1 MLSNVKILK
10 KKFSFSSRNS
20 RFWKKFS
27 FTSRKNEILQTD
39 SLSLL
44 DSSLNVFSNSRE
56 KSYFALWVDF
66 NHQCFAERESILKRQ
81 FCVVEQYSDFSLQK
95 HFMETTTTKSLLWE
109 YFKWLPSGKGIC
121 KTCKNEIVDWLGW
134 RVRTRGGGEEID
146 FFIVFDIGYNKMDNY
161 CTARL
166 MIIALWWWYCQTHI
180 FILDLSVKTPLVAKI
195 WFCIFRTEE
204 KKLKW
209 EWWISLSRHKKFEIS
224 TSRSPLESWDLFAKF
239 LFLFSKLEKIF
250 LDFSSHLETGENV

>member
-1 MLSNVKILK
+1 MFLNVKILK

-20 RFWKKFS
+20 RFGKKFS
-27 FTSRKNEILQTD
+27 FSSRRNEILQTD

-66 NHQCFAERESILKRQ
+66 DHQCFAERESILKRQ

-95 HFMETTTTKSLLWE
+95 HFMETTTTKSHLWE
-109 YFKWLPSGKGIC
+109 YFEWLPSGKGIC

-146 FFIVFDIGYNKMDNY
+146 FFY
-161 CTARL
+161 C
-166 MIIALWWWYCQTHI
+166 IWYWLQ
-180 FILDLSVKTPLVAKI
+180 
-195 WFCIFRTEE
+195 
-204 KKLKW
+204 
-209 EWWISLSRHKKFEIS
+209 
-224 TSRSPLESWDLFAKF
+224 
-239 LFLFSKLEKIF
+239 
-250 LDFSSHLETGENV
+250 

>member
-1 MLSNVKILK
+1 MFHLQLLLLEPNPTPPFLHSAAFLPGIDEILDLEKISRGNGPFFSISSWRIEFSFLEMLSNVKILK

-66 NHQCFAERESILKRQ
+66 DHQCFAERESILKRQ

-109 YFKWLPSGKGIC
+109 GMVAQWKGQMQNMQEWDRRL
-121 KTCKNEIVDWLGW
+121 TWMESEDQRRRRRDW
-134 RVRTRGGGEEID
+134 I
-146 FFIVFDIGYNKMDNY
+146 FY
-161 CTARL
+161 C
-166 MIIALWWWYCQTHI
+166 IWYWPQ
-180 FILDLSVKTPLVAKI
+180 
-195 WFCIFRTEE
+195 
-204 KKLKW
+204 
-209 EWWISLSRHKKFEIS
+209 
-224 TSRSPLESWDLFAKF
+224 
-239 LFLFSKLEKIF
+239 
-250 LDFSSHLETGENV
+250 

>member
-1 MLSNVKILK
+1 MLLSNILTSVNK
-10 KKFSFSSRNS
+10 RTLVIVFSNTQSL
-20 RFWKKFS
+20 FWYW
-27 FTSRKNEILQTD
+27 TSELVGRWI

-66 NHQCFAERESILKRQ
+66 DHQCFAERESILKRQ

-95 HFMETTTTKSLLWE
+95 HFMETTTTKSHLWE
-109 YFKWLPSGKGIC
+109 YFEWLPSGKGIC

-166 MIIALWWWYCQTHI
+166 MIIALWWW
-180 FILDLSVKTPLVAKI
+180 
-195 WFCIFRTEE
+195 
-204 KKLKW
+204 
-209 EWWISLSRHKKFEIS
+209 
-224 TSRSPLESWDLFAKF
+224 
-239 LFLFSKLEKIF
+239 
-250 LDFSSHLETGENV
+250 

>member
-1 MLSNVKILK
+1 MTRYVWFLAYKIYWWTLVVCFGPKLLVTMIMNEREWFFFSSWRIEFSFLEMLSNVKILK

-66 NHQCFAERESILKRQ
+66 DHQCFAERESILKRQ

-95 HFMETTTTKSLLWE
+95 HFMETTTAKSHLWE
-109 YFKWLPSGKGIC
+109 YFEWLPSGKGIC

-146 FFIVFDIGYNKMDNY
+146 FLLYLILATIKWI
-161 CTARL
+161 
-166 MIIALWWWYCQTHI
+166 IIALP
-180 FILDLSVKTPLVAKI
+180 D
-195 WFCIFRTEE
+195 
-204 KKLKW
+204 
-209 EWWISLSRHKKFEIS
+209 
-224 TSRSPLESWDLFAKF
+224 
-239 LFLFSKLEKIF
+239 
-250 LDFSSHLETGENV
+250 

>member
-1 MLSNVKILK
+1 MHLGPSGIGEIFNLEKISKGNGPFFSILSWRIEYSSLELFSIVKILK

-66 NHQCFAERESILKRQ
+66 DHQCFAERESILKRQ

-95 HFMETTTTKSLLWE
+95 HFMETTTTKSHLWE
-109 YFKWLPSGKGIC
+109 YFEWLPSGKGIC

-166 MIIALWWWYCQTHI
+166 MIIALWWWYCQTHNLYSG
-180 FILDLSVKTPLVAKI
+180 FERQNSSCGEDLILR
-195 WFCIFRTEE
+195 F
-204 KKLKW
+204 
-209 EWWISLSRHKKFEIS
+209 
-224 TSRSPLESWDLFAKF
+224 
-239 LFLFSKLEKIF
+239 
-250 LDFSSHLETGENV
+250 

>member
-1 MLSNVKILK
+1 MFWVSPAGIDEILDLEKISRGNGPFFSISSWRIEFSFLEMLSNVKILK

-66 NHQCFAERESILKRQ
+66 DHQCFAERESILKRQ

-109 YFKWLPSGKGIC
+109 GMVAQWKGQMQNMQEWDRRL
-121 KTCKNEIVDWLGW
+121 TWMESEDS
-134 RVRTRGGGEEID
+134 GGGEEIE

-161 CTARL
+161 CTDRL
-166 MIIALWWWYCQTHI
+166 MIIALWWWYCQTHNLYSG
-180 FILDLSVKTPLVAKI
+180 FGRQNSSCGEDLILH
-195 WFCIFRTEE
+195 F
-204 KKLKW
+204 
-209 EWWISLSRHKKFEIS
+209 
-224 TSRSPLESWDLFAKF
+224 
-239 LFLFSKLEKIF
+239 
-250 LDFSSHLETGENV
+250 